1 MTEQD
6 KLLALAIKELNRRLQ
21 TNKITRV
28 QIDSSDDMEL
38 DGTCSVEV
46 YVEYRPITNEGVNDN
61 E

>member
-1 MTEQD
+1 MSEQD

-28 QIDSSDDMEL
+28 QIDSSDDMDL

-46 YVEYRPITNEGVNDN
+46 HVEYRPKTDEGVNDG